1 MVRAANPL
9 ALCVAN
15 AKRSGMATISKVL
28 ISGASGFIGRRL
40 RRQLLDAGT
49 EVVAIRRNGSPPTA
63 EGRSTVASYADT
75 DSLRRVVAEEQPEVI
90 LHVAGVTKG
99 RSYADFERGN
109 VMPTK
114 NLLEAATESSSLK
127 RFVLISS
134 LAAYGPSSR
143 QRPLVESDERRPVE
157 FYGQS
162 KRAAEEVVESSEVPW
177 TIMRPSGV
185 YGPGDVD
192 YLELFR
198 MAEKRLNVFF
208 GNRERAFS
216 AIYVDD
222 CIRAII
228 DGAAHANTISQGYF
242 LTDDVP
248 TTWGEFQA
256 KVVKASNKRAL
267 SLNLPEGI
275 VTLAAH
281 AGELASRVDGKARL
295 LNRQKAKMSQQDA
308 WLCSGAKAR
317 SDFGFEASVSQD
329 EGVQRTRTWYR
340 DNGQI

>member
-1 MVRAANPL
+1 
-9 ALCVAN
+9 
-15 AKRSGMATISKVL
+15 MATISKVL

-40 RRQLLDAGT
+40 RRQLLDAGSD
-49 EVVAIRRNGSPPTA
+49 VVAIRRNGSPEAT
-63 EGRSTVASYADT
+63 EGRSIVASYADA
-75 DSLRRVVAEEQPEVI
+75 DSLRRVVAEEQPDVI

-109 VMPTK
+109 VMPTQ
-114 NLLEAATESSSLK
+114 NLLAAAKESSSLT

-143 QRPLVESDERRPVE
+143 RQPLVESDERRPVE

-162 KRAAEEVVESSEVPW
+162 KRAAEELVEDSEVPW

-198 MAEKRLNVFF
+198 LAEKRLNLFF
-208 GNRERAFS
+208 GNRDRAFS

-228 DGAAHANTISQGYF
+228 DGATHENTVSQGYF

-248 TTWGEFQA
+248 TTWGEFQE
-256 KVVKASNKRAL
+256 KVVRASSKRAL
-267 SLNLPEGI
+267 NLNLPEAI

-295 LNRQKAKMSQQDA
+295 MNRQKAKMSQQDA

-317 SDFGFEASVSQD
+317 EDFGFEASVDQD
-329 EGVQRTRTWYR
+329 EGVQRTRAWYR
-340 DNGQI
+340 KHGKI

>member
-1 MVRAANPL
+1 
-9 ALCVAN
+9 
-15 AKRSGMATISKVL
+15 MATIEKAL
-28 ISGASGFIGRRL
+28 ITGASGFIGRRL

-49 EVVAIRRNGSPPTA
+49 DVVAIRRDGSPPAT
-63 EGRSTVASYADT
+63 EGRSTVASYADAE
-75 DSLRRVVAEEQPEVI
+75 SLRRVVAEEQPSVI

-114 NLLEAATESSSLK
+114 NLLAAAKESSALE
-127 RFVLISS
+127 RFVLVSS

-143 QRPLVESDERRPVE
+143 HQPLVESDERRPVE

-162 KRAAEEVVESSEVPW
+162 KRAAEELVEASDVPW

-228 DGAAHANTISQGYF
+228 DGATHEGTLSQGYF

-256 KVVKASNKRAL
+256 KVVEATKKRAL
-267 SLNLPEGI
+267 SLNLPEAV

-295 LNRQKAKMSQQDA
+295 MNRQKAKMSQQDA

-317 SDFGFEASVSQD
+317 EDFGFEAKVAQD
-329 EGVQRTRTWYR
+329 EGIRRTRTWYR
-340 DNGQI
+340 EHGQI

>member
-1 MVRAANPL
+1 
-9 ALCVAN
+9 
-15 AKRSGMATISKVL
+15 MATISKAL

-49 EVVAIRRNGSPPTA
+49 DVVAIRRKGSPPA
-63 EGRSTVASYADT
+63 SEGRSIVASYADV
-75 DSLRRVVAEEQPEVI
+75 DSLRRLVADEQPDVI

-99 RSYADFERGN
+99 RSYGDFERGN

-114 NLLEAATESSSLK
+114 NLLEAATESSSLT
-127 RFVLISS
+127 RFVLVSS

-143 QRPLVESDERRPVE
+143 HQPLVESDERRPVE

-162 KRAAEEVVESSEVPW
+162 KRAAEELVESSDVPW

-198 MAEKRLNVFF
+198 LAEKRLNLFF
-208 GNRERAFS
+208 GNRDRAFS

-222 CIRAII
+222 CIRAIVE
-228 DGAAHANTISQGYF
+228 GATHPNAQGQGYF

-248 TTWGEFQA
+248 TTWGEFQGR
-256 KVVKASNKRAL
+256 VVQASNKRAL
-267 SLNLPEGI
+267 SLNLPEAI
-275 VTLAAH
+275 VTIAAH
-281 AGELASRVDGKARL
+281 AGELVSRVDGKARL
-295 LNRQKAKMSQQDA
+295 MNRQKAKMSQQDA

-317 SDFGFEASVSQD
+317 ADFGFEASVGQH
-329 EGVQRTRTWYR
+329 EGVQRTRAWYR
-340 DNGQI
+340 EHGKI

>member
-1 MVRAANPL
+1 
-9 ALCVAN
+9 
-15 AKRSGMATISKVL
+15 MATIPKVL

-40 RRQLLDAGT
+40 RRQLLDAGSD
-49 EVVAIRRNGSPPTA
+49 VVAIRRNGSPEAT
-63 EGRSTVASYADT
+63 EGRSIEASYADA
-75 DSLRRVVAEEQPEVI
+75 DSLRRVVAEEQPDVI

-114 NLLEAATESSSLK
+114 NLLAATAESSSLT

-143 QRPLVESDERRPVE
+143 HQPLVESDERRPVE

-162 KRAAEEVVESSEVPW
+162 KRAAEELVEAAEVPW

-198 MAEKRLNVFF
+198 LAEKRLNLFF
-208 GNRERAFS
+208 GNRDRAFS

-228 DGAAHANTISQGYF
+228 DGATHESTVSQGYF

-248 TTWGEFQA
+248 TTWGEFQD

-267 SLNLPEGI
+267 NLNLPEAI
-275 VTLAAH
+275 VTVAAH

-295 LNRQKAKMSQQDA
+295 MNRQKAKMSQQDA
-308 WLCSGAKAR
+308 WLCSGGKAR
-317 SDFGFEASVSQD
+317 DDFGFEASVDQS

-340 DNGQI
+340 EHGKI